1 VWRGLSRAV
10 LIWFVV
16 DSVLS
21 VATGFPLNAVS
32 NAVFVALFMGPAV
45 KLGFFSRGTASRSP
59 A

>member
-1 VWRGLSRAV
+1 V

-21 VATGFPLNAVS
+21 VATGFALNAVS
-32 NAVFVALFMGPAV
+32 NTLFVALFMVPAV